1 MRSRDPYVQKKAR
14 AVGFNHVALELGDID
29 EALAF
34 YGRLFEFE
42 LGSKCETSTF
52 IDLGPQFLA
61 LPPTT
66 DSQWAGIRQLY
77 FFMIMSA
84 QQHVHLQSPLH
95 ARREHRRSSEVGG
108 HVWRRR
114 QNHGDGPGLGQLVGE
129 DQDEDQVV
137 DAENDFHHH
146 QGGERQP
153 RIRVGEKS

>member
-114 QNHGDGPGLGQLVGE
+114 QNHGDGPGLGQPGSGICGQHLHSGR
-129 DQDEDQVV
+129 DQRRGARLHV
-137 DAENDFHHH
+137 
-146 QGGERQP
+146 
-153 RIRVGEKS
+153 